1 MGILSRVKTWAA
13 GETLTASDLNAEFD
27 NILNNL
33 DPDNVED
40 ASANATAMQ
49 AVADPYPG
57 ASESLATDLRGEIQ
71 RIRYQLKAILGEA
84 QWYIDP
90 DNTIAGL
97 HTAIPSTAT
106 TSAEGLVEL
115 ATNAEFLTMTDTTRA
130 VTCDAVA
137 QVAQFGNIWIP
148 ALSFTPRTTNG
159 ASYGSYEYA
168 TNDKNFSYYAFDDAT
183 AEYVDFNMA
192 LPEIWDLTNLKVRYF
207 WGNAS
212 GASASDQVSFKIEVM
227 GFGNDDAIDAAYST
241 SDTCDDVVIADG
253 DLHICTETSEITVDG
268 FAAGDLC
275 QFSISRNVAG
285 NDNMEEDLWLF
296 GVLMQ
301 YGIGTA
307 IAEWS

>member
-13 GETLTASDLNAEFD
+13 AETLTASDLNAEFD
-27 NILNNL
+27 NILNNF

-49 AVADPYPG
+49 ATADPYPG
-57 ASESLATDLRGEIQ
+57 SSESLATDLRGEIQ
-71 RIRYQLKAILGEA
+71 RLRYVIKQITGEA

-90 DNTIAGL
+90 DGDLTNIVQ
-97 HTAIPSTAT
+97 AT
-106 TSAEGLVEL
+106 TSQRGTAEL
-115 ATNAEFLTMTDTTRA
+115 ATGAELIALSSTTLVNTPSA
-130 VTCDAVA
+130 LASLA
-137 QVAQFGNIWIP
+137 GYGNIWVP
-148 ALSFTPRTTNG
+148 ATTMVTRSTNG
-159 ASYGSYEYA
+159 AYYSEYEYA
-168 TNDKNFSYYAFDDAT
+168 TNDKNFGYYAFDDTT
-183 AEYVDFNMA
+183 AEYVDFCFSM
-192 LPEIWDLTNLKVRYF
+192 PEIWDQSNLKVKYF

-212 GASASDQVSFKIEVM
+212 GASAADQVSFKIEVM

-253 DLHICTETSEITVDG
+253 DLHICTETTDLTVDG

-275 QFSISRNVAG
+275 QWSISRNVAG

-296 GVLMQ
+296 GILIQ